1 LTASALDPDFAEIL
15 TAFGIRIENPAADRP
30 HLGFALEAGR
40 MIVASVSDDSPAH
53 ASGLAPG
60 DEILALNGL
69 RVASDR
75 WSDLV
80 QGVAVVG
87 QPLHLLTAS
96 RGVIAERSIVPA
108 RSPRHEVRLV
118 LDDVDDERAALRRGW
133 LRIDTP
139 ALAAVQQSP
148 A

>member
-1 LTASALDPDFAEIL
+1 
-15 TAFGIRIENPAADRP
+15 
-30 HLGFALEAGR
+30 
-40 MIVASVSDDSPAH
+40 
-53 ASGLAPG
+53 
-60 DEILALNGL
+60 
-69 RVASDR
+69 VASDR

-108 RSPRHEVRLV
+108 RSPRLEVRLV